1 MNRPGS
7 AISKAKVIKSSG
19 SDGTQLRAVQ
29 FCIDIGPTENSHTA
43 GVHQGT

>member
-19 SDGTQLRAVQ
+19 NDGTQLRAVY
-29 FCIDIGPTENSHTA
+29 FRTNTGPTEDSNPIRIH
-43 GVHQGT
+43 